1 MRLLPGVMTDADSA
15 QHDSFSDGL
24 LEGPH
29 FTRPEVFAGVPV
41 PPVLISGHHARI
53 ARWRR
58 EASLQVTAERRPEL
72 VEQARREG
80 RLSDA
85 DEAFLRRLS

>member
-1 MRLLPGVMTDADSA
+1 
-15 QHDSFSDGL
+15 
-24 LEGPH
+24 
-29 FTRPEVFAGVPV
+29 VFAGVPV